1 MPTYTRPVNRA
12 ARLVL
17 LGALGLA
24 AFLAGLELMITA
36 VALPTI
42 ILDLASGP
50 DALTQLR
57 RASWIVNGYFLVT
70 VVTMPLAGRLADLW
84 GVRRLVV
91 AGLVLFVAGSALAG
105 RSQSID
111 ELIVARLVQALGGGI
126 AIPVA
131 TAAASHLYS
140 GHARP
145 RALGVVGGLT
155 FLGMAAGPFLGAAIL
170 LTLHPVPALRS
181 LGLDGGPLVD
191 ALTPA
196 WRWVF
201 YVNVPAGIVALALA
215 WAAAAGW
222 DTPRRPAHVD
232 LSGALLFTIVLG
244 SVLGAVTLLGAQE
257 SPLPGVAPAAVSL
270 GLAIVAGVAV
280 LLAIAIG
287 LRRDDPFLDPRLFR
301 SRGFSAAALVSLLT
315 GYGFATA
322 IAGGAVF
329 VDRVLYGGPDRQAV
343 VLGVLAAATA
353 VGALASGFLVRVA
366 PVRLVGLAGV
376 LTSAVALAA
385 LSTLDA
391 TSALAVL
398 AATLG
403 LFGLGFGLTVTSRST
418 AAVESVGSHAF
429 GIASAAVTVARMVG
443 MAIGFAVLTAY
454 GATTIERLYDQVYA
468 TPDSYKAFIP
478 PELRDRPL
486 RDGLVVDALERW
498 AANEAAAV
506 IGPVFLV
513 AAGVS
518 AAAAIPATMLGGGR
532 TVPERV
538 RRQEGAVRDDEP
550 EPRAIL

>member
-1 MPTYTRPVNRA
+1 MNRVTRF
-12 ARLVL
+12 VL
-17 LGALGLA
+17 LAALGLA

-42 ILDLASGP
+42 LLDLASGP

-57 RASWIVNGYFLVT
+57 HASWIVNGYFLVT

-91 AGLVLFVAGSALAG
+91 AGLVLFAAGSILSG

-126 AIPVA
+126 TIPVA
-131 TAAASHLYS
+131 TAAASHLYE

-170 LTLHPVPALRS
+170 LTLHPASALRS
-181 LGLDGGPLVD
+181 VGLETGPLVD
-191 ALTPA
+191 ALAPA

-201 YVNVPAGIVALALA
+201 YVNVPAGIVALVLA
-215 WAAAAGW
+215 WAAAGDW
-222 DTPRRPAHVD
+222 DTPRRRAHVD
-232 LSGALLFTIVLG
+232 LSGAVLFTFVLA
-244 SVLGAVTLLGAQE
+244 SVLGGVTLLGAEE
-257 SPLPGVAPAAVSL
+257 SPLPGVPPLALSLALGAVAL
-270 GLAIVAGVAV
+270 VAL

-287 LRRDDPFLDPRLFR
+287 VRRDDPFLDPRLFR
-301 SRGFSAAALVSLLT
+301 SRAFSAAALVSLLT

-353 VGALASGFLVRVA
+353 AGALGSGFLVRLV
-366 PVRLVGLAGV
+366 PVRAVGVAGALAG
-376 LTSAVALAA
+376 AA
-385 LSTLDA
+385 
-391 TSALAVL
+391 ALAVL
-398 AATLG
+398 STFDAGTAVTLLAAALG

-418 AAVESVGSHAF
+418 AAVDAVGSHAF

-443 MAIGFAVLTAY
+443 MAVGFAVLTAY
-454 GATTIERLYDQVYA
+454 GATTIERLYDRVYA
-468 TPDSYKAFIP
+468 TPDSYKQFIP
-478 PELRDRPL
+478 ADLRDRPL

-498 AANEAAAV
+498 AAGEASGV
-506 IGPVFLV
+506 IGPVFLAAAV
-513 AAGVS
+513 VTAAGALP
-518 AAAAIPATMLGGGR
+518 AAALADGRRRATRPEPAASG
-532 TVPERV
+532 
-538 RRQEGAVRDDEP
+538 DEP
-550 EPRAIL
+550 EPTAVL

>member
-1 MPTYTRPVNRA
+1 MNRA
-12 ARLVL
+12 TRLVL
-17 LGALGLA
+17 LAALGLA

-42 ILDLASGP
+42 LVDLARGP

-84 GVRRLVV
+84 GVRRLIV
-91 AGLVLFVAGSALAG
+91 AGIVLFVAGSVLAG

-111 ELIVARLVQALGGGI
+111 ELIGARLVQALGGGI

-145 RALGVVGGLT
+145 RALGIVGGLT

-170 LTLHPVPALRS
+170 LTLHPGPALRS
-181 LGLDGGPLVD
+181 VGLEAGPLVD

-232 LSGALLFTIVLG
+232 LSGALLFTVVLG

-257 SPLPGVAPAAVSL
+257 SPLPGVPPAALSA
-270 GLAIVAGVAV
+270 GLAVVAV
-280 LLAIAIG
+280 VALLLAVAIG
-287 LRRDDPFLDPRLFR
+287 VRRDDPFLDPRLFR
-301 SRGFSAAALVSLLT
+301 GRAFSAAALVSLLT

-329 VDRVLYGGPDRQAV
+329 VDRVLYGGPDRQAI

-353 VGALASGFLVRVA
+353 IGALASGFLVRLV
-366 PVRLVGLAGV
+366 PVRVVGLAGA
-376 LTSAVALAA
+376 LLSGIALAG
-385 LSTLDA
+385 LSTLGA
-391 TSALAVL
+391 ASVTAVL
-398 AATLG
+398 AAILG

-418 AAVESVGSHAF
+418 AAVEAVGSHAF
-429 GIASAAVTVARMVG
+429 GVASAAVTVARMIG
-443 MAIGFAVLTAY
+443 MAVGFAVLTAY

-498 AANEAAAV
+498 AANEAAGV

-513 AAGVS
+513 AAGVT
-518 AAAAIPATMLGGGR
+518 AVAVIPASMLGGR
-532 TVPERV
+532 PTVAEPA
-538 RRQEGAVRDDEP
+538 RRREATGRDDEP
-550 EPRAIL
+550 EPTVVL